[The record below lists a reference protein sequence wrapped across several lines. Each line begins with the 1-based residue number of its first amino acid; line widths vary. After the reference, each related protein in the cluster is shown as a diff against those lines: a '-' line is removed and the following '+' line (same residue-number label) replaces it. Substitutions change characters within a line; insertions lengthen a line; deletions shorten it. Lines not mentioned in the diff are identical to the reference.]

1 MIEATKLVINHL
13 VLDEFRISEDICTLY
28 FPGFKQLEE
37 PGTYKKTN
45 EIDNLLP
52 KLFNDINETYYQIN
66 YSGTGGSGREFSF
79 LNSLEDG
86 ILACEYLL
94 KHFKKVNLVC
104 RGWGAIAGSY
114 ALSKFCEQLGNIIL
128 LTPYCFIPG
137 RERVEYLLNGM
148 FTENFIALKKEDA
161 DYYLEE
167 IEEIRS
173 KYSFI
178 ENVIN
183 IMDRKVFI
191 IAATKDKIIPIQI
204 LRETTSMLKNRKY
217 FEVNQGHEL
226 ERPQEIEEII
236 KQIITP

>member
-1 MIEATKLVINHL
+1 MEATKLTINHL
-13 VLDEFRISEDICTLY
+13 ALDEYRISGEICTLY

-37 PGTYKKTN
+37 PQQYKTTN
-45 EIDNLLP
+45 DVDGLLP

-66 YSGTGGSGREFSF
+66 YSGTGGSGGEFSF
-79 LNSLEDG
+79 LNSLDDG

-104 RGWGAIAGSY
+104 RGWGAIVGSY
-114 ALSKFCEQLGNIIL
+114 ALSKFCEQLGNVIL

-137 RERVEYLLNGM
+137 RDRVEQLLNGM
-148 FTENFIALKKEDA
+148 LTGNFMALKKDDA

-217 FEVNQGHEL
+217 YEVNQGHDL
-226 ERPQEIEEII
+226 ERPAEIEEII
-236 KQIITP
+236 KKIITP